1 MPFLMVVG
9 AMGFMFG
16 TGGSALIAR
25 IMGEG
30 RREKAQE
37 IFSLL
42 IAATFVS
49 GLVIAVISILFLPQ
63 IAAFLGAKGEMLAD
77 CIRYGRIHSGGA
89 SVFNVAVCV
98 WQPFRDG
105 GEAEAGLIVTIIS
118 GVLNMTGDVLFMGVF
133 HWGIAGAA
141 MATAMGQIIGG
152 TIPLVYFLRKNS
164 SSLRLRRPKWDGG
177 ALRRACTN
185 GVSELMS
192 SISMSIVG
200 MLYNAQLMRYAGENG
215 VAAYGTIMY
224 VDLFSLR
231 FHRLCDRRS
240 SSYQLSLRRRK

>member
-1 MPFLMVVG
+1 
-9 AMGFMFG
+9 
-16 TGGSALIAR
+16 
-25 IMGEG
+25 MGEG

-37 IFSLL
+37 YFLPLL
-42 IAATFVS
+42 IAATLCFWS
-49 GLVIAVISILFLPQ
+49 GNCGYQ
-63 IAAFLGAKGEMLAD
+63 
-77 CIRYGRIHSGGA
+77 Y
-89 SVFNVAVCV
+89 SVFDRRSL
-98 WQPFRDG
+98 PFLARRERCWRTASGMDG
-105 GEAEAGLIVTIIS
+105 SFWWRFRFSMLQYAFGSLSVTAEKPKLGLIVTIIS

-231 FHRLCDRRS
+231 VFIGYATGVAPVI
-240 SSYQLSLRRRK
+240 SYHYGAGNQKGVK